1 MSEDKSHVIELT
13 DPQIEALLELVDRE
27 LQGAKLLVDL
37 AAHLRS
43 AKVST
48 PATSRPTGA
57 VGEPPRD
64 RRP

>member
-37 AAHLRS
+37 AAQLRS

-48 PATSRPTGA
+48 PSTSRPTP
-57 VGEPPRD
+57 GERPQE